1 MAKKKPETRR
11 RTSRRW
17 LILLVAVVALL
28 AGGGIYLA
36 SRGPRPSAVTPS
48 PVGQSDGAAQAAVS
62 KKIILPAIP
71 RRPRPQTLAP
81 QIFVDPLIRKS
92 YEVARDN
99 PALLEQ
105 MPCYCGC
112 YASPGHTNNLDCFAD
127 RHGET

>member
-1 MAKKKPETRR
+1 M
-11 RTSRRW
+11 
-17 LILLVAVVALL
+17 L
-28 AGGGIYLA
+28 AGAGIYLA
-36 SRGPRPSAVTPS
+36 SRTTRPSSAP
-48 PVGQSDGAAQAAVS
+48 PGAAGQSDGAAQAAVS
-62 KKIILPAIP
+62 KKNILPAIP
-71 RRPRPQTLAP
+71 RRPRPQSLPP

-112 YASPGHTNNLDCFAD
+112 YANPGHTNNLDCFVD

>member
-1 MAKKKPETRR
+1 LAKKKPEPRPRR
-11 RTSRRW
+11 SRRW
-17 LILLVAVVALL
+17 LILLAAGVVLL

-36 SRGPRPSAVTPS
+36 SRGQRPQAVTPS
-48 PVGQSDGAAQAAVS
+48 PVGQSDGGAQAAVS

-71 RRPRPQTLAP
+71 RRPRPRSLPP
-81 QIFVDPLIRKS
+81 QNFIDPLIRKS

-112 YASPGHTNNLDCFAD
+112 YANPGHTNNLDCFVD